1 MSGPSAEAS
10 DAAAGGRPGA
20 TGDPP
25 DQRRTV
31 PAKDLD
37 GIARAAAL
45 IDYCSSQDGLF
56 VIPIEALGEAGMDPE
71 FAAALLAR
79 GLVKRPWIR
88 AFDAAFRAYGQRCAE
103 LNRQAP
109 RHWFPPRVQHVCVI
123 TRPDVVR
130 PYFEPFRES
139 AWLFYAAD
147 FDPKRSS
154 LELSTYL
161 FLHAERMALFGEIVP
176 TLVANLGYFL
186 TLDEAMVADFVAGC
200 QASNRPDAAGFRAL
214 ARAMPG
220 IRRLYHQDLKP
231 PAGPLPDAGL
241 MPHTGLILPAGS
253 ASPLQKL
260 EEAWSEATMTAFQRH
275 LRAHARPSP
284 DGAARVLGW
293 LRESAPQ
300 VLVCADEGAIL
311 WSPDAPG
318 ETANLESALEGITE
332 SGASNILADLAVI
345 DRHTRRFL
353 ACLRQPEALVDP
365 APYIT
370 ASGLSFI
377 HKDRKLVGYGIGPG
391 ENAERL
397 WQPTPPYE
405 RFMLAA
411 RTVHEWGHL
420 AAESNW
426 IGVPEPLQAQFD
438 AKSAELAALLE
449 TVLAAAPPEVQA
461 RAQTEVASLREKK
474 AGFGGTLVKRM
485 LVRSEDYMANLLAR
499 RFLSADEMDTYV
511 RNNVSSHV
519 LGDQPDATFHQI
531 LRLAYEF
538 QYLSLARI
546 ERPWDWFLASSWFV
560 PRFVDRGVL
569 TLDQFRRMVA
579 LVGEIC
585 ACYRI
590 EERWFDWGGLAG
602 FESERPEAPD
612 A

>member
-1 MSGPSAEAS
+1 MSG
-10 DAAAGGRPGA
+10 
-20 TGDPP
+20 
-25 DQRRTV
+25 
-31 PAKDLD
+31 
-37 GIARAAAL
+37 AAL
-45 IDYCSSQDGLF
+45 IDYCTGQDGLF
-56 VIPIEALGEAGMDPE
+56 LIPIEALGQAGLDPD
-71 FAAALLAR
+71 FAAMLMAR
-79 GLVKRPWIR
+79 GLVKRPWIQR
-88 AFDAAFRAYGQRCAE
+88 FDAAFLAYGQRCAE
-103 LNRQAP
+103 LNQRAP

-123 TRPDVVR
+123 TRPDVLR

-139 AWLFYAAD
+139 SWLFYAAD
-147 FDPKRSS
+147 FEPKRSS

-176 TLVANLGYFL
+176 TLVANLSYFL
-186 TLDEAMVADFVAGC
+186 TLDEAQAADFVAGC
-200 QASNRPDAAGFRAL
+200 QATNRPDAAGFRAL

-231 PAGPLPDAGL
+231 PTGPLPEAGL

-253 ASPLQKL
+253 GSPLEKL
-260 EEAWSEATMTAFQRH
+260 EEAWAEAAMTAYQRH
-275 LRAHARPSP
+275 LRSHARPAAN
-284 DGAARVLGW
+284 GASQVAGW
-293 LRESAPQ
+293 LRETRAQ
-300 VLVCADEGAIL
+300 VLVCADEGEIL
-311 WSPDAPG
+311 WTPDAPEDVERLVAG
-318 ETANLESALEGITE
+318 LDGITE
-332 SGASNILADLAVI
+332 SGAANVLADLAVI

-353 ACLRQPEALVDP
+353 ACLRQPDALVDP

-377 HKDRKLVGYGIGPG
+377 HKERKLVGYGIGPG

-397 WQPTPPYE
+397 WQATPPYE

-420 AAESNW
+420 AAESEW
-426 IGVPEPLQAQFD
+426 IGVPADGQARFD
-438 AKSAELAALLE
+438 AKSAELAVLLE
-449 TVLAAAPPEVQA
+449 KILAAAPPEVRT
-461 RAQTEVASLREKK
+461 RAQAEVDALRGKK

-499 RFLSADEMDTYV
+499 RFLSPDEMDTYV

-538 QYLSLARI
+538 QYLRLARI
-546 ERPWDWFLASSWFV
+546 EQPWEWFLASTWFE

-569 TLDQFRRMVA
+569 TLEQFRRLVD

-585 ACYRI
+585 GCYRI
-590 EERWFDWGGLAG
+590 DETWFDWSGL
-602 FESERPEAPD
+602 EAV
-612 A
+612 AAR